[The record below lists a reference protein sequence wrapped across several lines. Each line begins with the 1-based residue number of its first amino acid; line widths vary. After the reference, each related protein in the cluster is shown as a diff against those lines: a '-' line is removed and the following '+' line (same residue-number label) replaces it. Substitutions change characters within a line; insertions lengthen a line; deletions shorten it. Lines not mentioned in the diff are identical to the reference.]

1 MNILVID
8 DSDTVHDSLKETLG
22 NQYGELKGV
31 RSPEEALA
39 LIHEMTRAASPL
51 DCILMDINLPGMD
64 GIKLTGIIKDL
75 KGLEDTPIVSEY
87 ITNSLGTATMIP
99 DDSGKADRL
108 VAIADKALYAAKEAG
123 RNRVKTARPGN

>member
-51 DCILMDINLPGMD
+51 DCILMDINLPGMN

-75 KGLEDTPIVSEY
+75 KGLEDTPIVCRIY
-87 ITNSLGTATMIP
+87 YRYRLYQALRNSDHERRGS
-99 DDSGKADRL
+99 SGKG
-108 VAIADKALYAAKEAG
+108 G
-123 RNRVKTARPGN
+123 R